1 MTLQSQTMVRRLAV
15 LMVCAALL
23 GLAAEKKPV
32 TVEALAGQRPRMLAG
47 SPVWAPDGKRFVFTE
62 ARKLWLYDVPSRSK
76 KELASLGDFE
86 VAATKGTTPER
97 FEFENRRVREQSVQW
112 FPSGREL
119 LIGAGGDLYLF
130 RLEVG
135 GWSRLTATP
144 ERERDPK
151 LSPDGRLLS
160 FRREHDLY
168 VLDLADRKERRLTFD
183 GSPTL
188 GNAELD
194 WVYPEELEL
203 GTAHWWSPDSKSIA
217 YLQFDVS
224 REPLYPQVDL
234 TGMRALPEPERY
246 PRAGDP
252 NAEVRLGVVAAGGGP
267 TRWMDLGET
276 RDALRARF
284 FWLPDSQGIAVVR
297 MNRVQNRLDLL
308 VANAKTGE
316 SRVVLREN
324 DPFWINLHGDL
335 KFLKGGKEFLW
346 ESERDGFNHLYRY
359 STDGALLAQLTR
371 GDWEV
376 SEVACVDEAAGQVY
390 YTSSEP
396 GPLERQ
402 LYRVSLEGGERTRM
416 TPAAG
421 THAIAMGPGCEYY
434 LDSHSNLLT
443 PTRRTIHKKDG
454 TEWAVYAEAD
464 RKPLEEYE
472 VLPSEIVEV
481 KAADGTLLYGRMIK
495 PAGFQAGKKY
505 PVIVDVYGG
514 PGVGPAVQNRWYGA
528 VTLEQVLA
536 QRGYVVWMLDNR
548 GESGRGHKFETAVF
562 RNLGSK
568 EVEDQRDGVRHLLS
582 LGFADPARVGIYGWS
597 YGGYMTIRSLLLA
610 SDVFACGVAGAPV
623 TDFRN
628 YDTIY
633 TERYMGLPSE
643 NAEGYAKS
651 SAVQAAGK
659 LKGKLLLVHNLEDDN
674 VLFQNTVQMVD
685 ALERAGKQFELM
697 VYTNKSHGLMRGRSH
712 FNELLASFFDRCL
725 K

>member
-1 MTLQSQTMVRRLAV
+1 
-15 LMVCAALL
+15 MVCASLSGFGA
-23 GLAAEKKPV
+23 GKKPV
-32 TVEALAGQRPRMLAG
+32 TLEALAGQRPRSVPE
-47 SPVWAPDGKRFVFTE
+47 SPVWAPDGKRFVLTE
-62 ARKLWLYDVPSRSK
+62 ARKLWLYDIPSRSK
-76 KELASLGDFE
+76 KELASLSDFE
-86 VAATKGTTPER
+86 AAARKGTAPER
-97 FEFENRRVREQSVQW
+97 SDFENRRVRERPVQW

-119 LIGAGGDLYLF
+119 LISAGGDLFLF
-130 RLEVG
+130 RLEAG
-135 GWSRLTATP
+135 GWTQLTATP

-151 LSPDGRLLS
+151 LSPDGRLVS

-168 VLDLADRKERRLTFD
+168 VLDPADRKERRLTTD

-188 GNAELD
+188 LNAELD

-224 REPLYPQVDL
+224 REPVYPQIDL
-234 TGMRALPEPERY
+234 TGMRALLEPERY

-276 RDALRARF
+276 RDSLRARF
-284 FWLPDSQGIAVVR
+284 FWLPDSQGIAVER

-308 VANAKTGE
+308 VADAKTGE
-316 SRVVLREN
+316 SRVVLREK
-324 DPFWINLHGDL
+324 DPYWINLLGGL
-335 KFLKGGKEFLW
+335 RFLKGGKEFLW

-359 STDGALLAQLTR
+359 SMDGALLAQLTR

-376 SEVACVDEAAGQVY
+376 SEVACVDEPAGQVY

-396 GPLERQ
+396 SPLERQ
-402 LYRVSLEGGERTRM
+402 FYRVSLEGGERVRM

-421 THAIAMGPGCEYY
+421 THTIAMGPGCEYY
-434 LDSHSNLLT
+434 LDSHSSLT
-443 PTRRTIHKKDG
+443 TPARRTIHRKDG

-464 RKPLEEYE
+464 RKPLEEFE

-481 KAADGTLLYGRMIK
+481 KAADGMMLYARTIK

-505 PVIVDVYGG
+505 PVVVNVYGG
-514 PGVGPAVQNRWYGA
+514 PGVPPAVQNRWYGA
-528 VTLEQVLA
+528 VTLEQALA

-548 GESGRGHKFETAVF
+548 GTSGRGHKFETAVF
-562 RNLGSK
+562 RNLGGK

-597 YGGYMTIRSLLLA
+597 YGGYMTIRSLLLEP
-610 SDVFACGVAGAPV
+610 DVFACGVAGAPV

-628 YDTIY
+628 YDSIY
-633 TERYMGLPSE
+633 TERYMSLPPE
-643 NAEGYAKS
+643 NAEGYNQS

-685 ALERAGKQFELM
+685 ALERAGRQFELM

-712 FNELLASFFDRCL
+712 FHELLVSFFDRCL
-725 K
+725 R

>member
-1 MTLQSQTMVRRLAV
+1 
-15 LMVCAALL
+15 MVCASLSGFGA
-23 GLAAEKKPV
+23 GKKPV
-32 TVEALAGQRPRMLAG
+32 TLEVLAGQRPRSVPG

-62 ARKLWLYDVPSRSK
+62 ARKLWLYDIPSRSK
-76 KELASLGDFE
+76 KELASLSDLE
-86 VAATKGTTPER
+86 AAAKKGTAPER
-97 FEFENRRVREQSVQW
+97 SDFENRRVSERPVQW

-119 LIGAGGDLYLF
+119 LIGAGGDLFLF
-130 RLEVG
+130 RIEVG
-135 GWSRLTATP
+135 GWTQLTATP

-151 LSPDGRLLS
+151 LSPDGRLVS

-168 VLDLADRKERRLTFD
+168 ALSLADRKERRLTTD

-188 GNAELD
+188 LNAELD

-224 REPLYPQVDL
+224 REPVYPQIDL
-234 TGMRALPEPERY
+234 TGMRALLEPERY

-276 RDALRARF
+276 RDSLRARF
-284 FWLPDSQGIAVVR
+284 FWLPDSQGIAVER
-297 MNRVQNRLDLL
+297 MNRVQNQLDLL
-308 VANAKTGE
+308 VADAKTGE
-316 SRVVLREN
+316 TRVVLREK
-324 DPFWINLHGDL
+324 DPYWINLRGDPR
-335 KFLKGGKEFLW
+335 FLKGGKEFLW

-359 STDGALLAQLTR
+359 SMDGALLAQLTR

-376 SEVACVDEAAGQVY
+376 SEVACVDEPAGQVY

-396 GPLERQ
+396 SPLERQ
-402 LYRVSLEGGERTRM
+402 FYRVSLEGGERVRI

-421 THAIAMGPGCEYY
+421 THTISMGPGCEYY
-434 LDSHSNLLT
+434 LDSHSSLAT
-443 PTRRTIHKKDG
+443 PARRTIHRKDG

-481 KAADGTLLYGRMIK
+481 KAADGTLLYARTIK
-495 PAGFQAGKKY
+495 PAGFEAGKKY
-505 PVIVDVYGG
+505 PVVVNVYGG
-514 PGVGPAVQNRWYGA
+514 PGVPPGVQNRWYGA
-528 VTLEQVLA
+528 VSLEQALA

-548 GESGRGHKFETAVF
+548 GTSGRGHKFETATF
-562 RNLGSK
+562 RNLGGK

-582 LGFADPARVGIYGWS
+582 LGFADPARVGICGWS
-597 YGGYMTIRSLLLA
+597 YGGYMTIRSLLLEP
-610 SDVFACGVAGAPV
+610 DVFACGVAGAPV

-643 NAEGYAKS
+643 NAEGYNQS

-674 VLFQNTVQMVD
+674 VLFQNTVQMVE
-685 ALERAGKQFELM
+685 ALERAGRQFELM
-697 VYTNKSHGLMRGRSH
+697 LYTNKSHGLMRGRSH
-712 FNELLASFFDRCL
+712 FHELLVSFFDRCL
-725 K
+725 R

>member
-1 MTLQSQTMVRRLAV
+1 MTLQSQAMVRRVAV
-15 LMVCAALL
+15 LMVCAALSVL
-23 GLAAEKKPV
+23 TAEKKPV
-32 TVEALAGQRPRMLAG
+32 TVEALSGQRPRMPAG
-47 SPVWAPDGKRFVFTE
+47 PPVWAPDGKRFVFTQ
-62 ARKLWLYDVPSRSK
+62 AGKLWLYDVPTRSK

-86 VAATKGTTPER
+86 AAATKGTTPEI

-112 FPSGREL
+112 FPSGRDL
-119 LIGAGGDLYLF
+119 LISAGGDLFLF
-130 RLEVG
+130 RIEAG

-144 ERERDPK
+144 QPERDPK
-151 LSPDGRLLS
+151 LSPDGRLVS

-168 VLDLADRKERRLTFD
+168 VLDLAEQKERRLTFD

-203 GTAHWWSPDSKSIA
+203 GTAHWWSPDSQSIA

-224 REPLYPQVDL
+224 REPVYPQVDL
-234 TGMRALPEPERY
+234 KGMRAMFEPQRY
-246 PRAGDP
+246 PRAGEP

-276 RDALRARF
+276 RDSLRARF
-284 FWLPDSQGIAVVR
+284 FWLPDSRGLAVVR

-308 VANAKTGE
+308 VAEAKTGE
-316 SRVVLREN
+316 SRVVLRES
-324 DPFWINLHGDL
+324 DPYWINLHGDV

-359 STDGALLAQLTR
+359 STDGAQLAQLTR

-376 SEVACVDEAAGQVY
+376 KEVACVDEAAGQVY

-396 GPLERQ
+396 GPLESQ

-416 TPAAG
+416 TPAPG
-421 THAIAMGPGCEYY
+421 THDIAMGPGCEFY
-434 LDSHSNLLT
+434 LDSHSSLTT

-454 TEWAVYAEAD
+454 AEWAVFAEPD
-464 RKPLEEYE
+464 RKALEEYE

-505 PVIVDVYGG
+505 PVIVSVYGG

-528 VTLEQVLA
+528 VALEQALA

-548 GESGRGHKFETAVF
+548 GEAGRGRKFETAVF
-562 RNLGSK
+562 RSLGTK

-582 LGFADPARVGIYGWS
+582 LGFADPARVGVYGWS
-597 YGGYMTIRSLLLA
+597 YGGYMTLRSLLLA
-610 SDVFACGVAGAPV
+610 PDVFACGVAGAPV

-643 NAEGYAKS
+643 NAEGYDKS
-651 SAVQAAGK
+651 STVQAAGK

-712 FNELLASFFDRCL
+712 FNQLLVSFFDRCL
-725 K
+725 R